1 MQKIGLVT
9 DGAAD
14 LPEELIEKHQMAI
27 VPVKMDWPD
36 VENLPGNNTF
46 QKIREGEKRGVK
58 TFGKTSQPSPK
69 DFLIAFKKQLEIFEK
84 IICITVTSKLS
95 GTYNSA
101 FQAKNFLTE
110 EEKKRIFIVDS
121 LNVSCGEGLLVFKAV
136 DLIEQGKSVEEIIQ
150 ELEKSLPYVYFYGMF
165 IDPKWLEASGR
176 ISHTLAD
183 WVRRVEKI
191 GLRPLLGMKKGI
203 LTSMG
208 IKRGAK
214 NIPDA
219 LFHQIETKTKK
230 SREQGKKIIVA
241 ISHGDNLRQAEDL
254 KEMIEGK
261 LKGCEVVF
269 ITLIDN
275 VLAILA
281 GPDSLV
287 FSWYEV

>member
-1 MQKIGLVT
+1 MQKIGLIT

-14 LPEELIEKHQMAI
+14 LPEEIIEKEQIAI

-36 VENLPGNNTF
+36 IEALPGENTF

-69 DFLIAFKKQLEIFEK
+69 DFLIAYKKQLEIFEK
-84 IICITVTSKLS
+84 IVCITVTSKLS
-95 GTYNSA
+95 GTYNSSL
-101 FQAKNFLTE
+101 QAKNFLTE

-121 LNVSCGEGLLVFKAV
+121 LNASCGEGLFVFKAI
-136 DLIEQGKSVEEIIQ
+136 DLISQGKSAEEIAR
-150 ELEKSLPYVYFYGMF
+150 ELEKSVPFVYFRSMF
-165 IDPKWLEASGR
+165 VDPKWLEASGR

-183 WVRRVEKI
+183 WVRKMQKI
-191 GLRPLLGMKKGI
+191 GLRPLLGIKKGI

-208 IKRGAK
+208 IKTGAK
-214 NIPDA
+214 NLSDA
-219 LFHQIETKTKK
+219 LFSEIEAKTKK
-230 SREQGKKIIVA
+230 SRKQGKKIIVA
-241 ISHGDNLRQAEDL
+241 ISHGDNIQLAQEL

-287 FSWYEV
+287 FGWYEI